1 MIKPATAL
9 ILILCVTSLSCRKR
23 DPVLFEIP
31 FRLNFEIPAGL
42 NPFERHYF
50 RIANVSTNIET
61 LREQFNVAPDHV
73 LRIRPA
79 SAIFSSL
86 LQDIDFEFIQEIGIS
101 VYQGLNQDEASD
113 VFLTD
118 FIPVNAGRN
127 VNILPF
133 EDDVADVMNVKNIN
147 FLVSIRLRAPTPVFI
162 SSNIDVKFI
171 AE

>member
-1 MIKPATAL
+1 MIKLEITFVL
-9 ILILCVTSLSCRKR
+9 ILGIISLSCRKR

-31 FRLNFEIPAGL
+31 FQLNFEIPAGL
-42 NPFERHYF
+42 NPFEKHYF
-50 RIANVSTNIET
+50 RITNVPTNIQV
-61 LREQFNVAPDHV
+61 LREQFNVAPDQP

-86 LQDIDFEFIQEIGIS
+86 LQDLDFEFIQEIGIS
-101 VYQGLNQDEASD
+101 VYHGLNQDDATD

-133 EDDVADVMNVKNIN
+133 DDDVADVVNVQSIN
-147 FLVSIRLRAPTPVFI
+147 FLVSFRLRAVTPVFI
-162 SSNIDVKFI
+162 ESNIDIKFI

>member
-1 MIKPATAL
+1 MIKPATAF
-9 ILILCVTSLSCRKR
+9 ILILWFTSLSCRKR

-31 FRLNFEIPAGL
+31 FQLNFEIPAGL
-42 NPFERHYF
+42 NPFEKHYF
-50 RIANVSTNIET
+50 RIANVTTNIEA
-61 LREQFNVAPDHV
+61 LREQFNVAPDHQ

-101 VYQGLNQDEASD
+101 VYQGLNQDDVTD

-127 VNILPF
+127 VNVLPF
-133 EDDVADVMNVKNIN
+133 DDDVADVMNVKSIS
-147 FLVSIRLRAPTPVFI
+147 FLVSLRLRAPTPVFI
-162 SSNIDVKFI
+162 TSNIDIKFI